1 MNCIQKGIIPTKYYK
16 KTNKLLHQSNKTK
29 LKIKNKL
36 SNTHI
41 CNNEICIKIYFK
53 TTIILVKDITSRIIL
68 RNPFLALFNS
78 FIKTEKIIS
87 TEIMRKKIKILFR
100 FILLII
106 EDINDISKQ
115 IMFLKQKHKR
125 IKEQLNDPLLQQ
137 RIKSFQRKIES
148 EICANISK
156 AFGYNKNHVVQLP
169 YESNFDKKIILTKIR
184 PIQMNQE
191 LLDYCN
197 KEIQDLLQKCLK
209 RKSKLPWN
217 YSAFYVQKN
226 VELKTLKWIRY
237 PIPNKRDLLSRLYD
251 ATIFSKFNMKSR
263 FWQIRINRYK
273 IRKLKLYY

>member
-1 MNCIQKGIIPTKYYK
+1 
-16 KTNKLLHQSNKTK
+16 
-29 LKIKNKL
+29 
-36 SNTHI
+36 
-41 CNNEICIKIYFK
+41 
-53 TTIILVKDITSRIIL
+53 
-68 RNPFLALFNS
+68 
-78 FIKTEKIIS
+78 
-87 TEIMRKKIKILFR
+87 MRKKILFR

-137 RIKSFQRKIES
+137 RIKSFQIKS
-148 EICANISK
+148 EICANIPK

-197 KEIQDLLQKCLK
+197 KEIKNLLQKCLK
-209 RKSKLPWN
+209 QKSILPWN

-226 VELKTLKWIRY
+226 VEL
-237 PIPNKRDLLSRLYD
+237 
-251 ATIFSKFNMKSR
+251 
-263 FWQIRINRYK
+263 
-273 IRKLKLYY
+273 